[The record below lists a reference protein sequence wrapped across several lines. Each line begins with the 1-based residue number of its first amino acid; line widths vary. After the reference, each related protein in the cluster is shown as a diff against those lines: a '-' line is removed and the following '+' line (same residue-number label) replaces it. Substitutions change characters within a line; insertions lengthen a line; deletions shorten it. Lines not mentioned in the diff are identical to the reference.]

1 MLCVVCCSVESVP
14 RVSAWSGLH
23 FCLAAP
29 IPPATSTS
37 FCVHIPVIQT
47 LNLDTPLPSHL
58 LHLYCLRDLVL
69 LFSYCR
75 FLYISQYQDIFYL
88 GRQSINL
95 TQITFTEKFS
105 CALAPSSISLVRFIL
120 HCGNININSIEVVP
134 AAVPRP
140 APACRQLWG
149 SAAALQTTLVATLT
163 AQLKS
168 WGQNIGCFGQFQKG
182 CFKGVEGE
190 VGWVKLV
197 TLWPTCR
204 LWDAVKKR
212 ITSLAWKVVKYIL
225 AR

>member
-1 MLCVVCCSVESVP
+1 MSP
-14 RVSAWSGLH
+14 VSAWSGLH

-29 IPPATSTS
+29 IPPATTS
-37 FCVHIPVIQT
+37 FCVHIPVIRT

-58 LHLYCLRDLVL
+58 LHLYCIRDLVL

-120 HCGNININSIEVVP
+120 CCGNININSIEEVP
-134 AAVPRP
+134 AAVPSP

-149 SAAALQTTLVATLT
+149 SGAALQTSLVATLT
-163 AQLKS
+163 AHLKTLEKNIVFY
-168 WGQNIGCFGQFQKG
+168 GQIQNK
-182 CFKGVEGE
+182 
-190 VGWVKLV
+190 
-197 TLWPTCR
+197 
-204 LWDAVKKR
+204 
-212 ITSLAWKVVKYIL
+212 
-225 AR
+225 